1 MKSAKYCLNRK
12 FWNRN
17 NYQSVENEKTVHNG
31 VIKEDLEPCGVF
43 MFMGDDVGIPYVPTH
58 TVYDWE
64 GYQRY
69 GGQ

>member
-1 MKSAKYCLNRK
+1 MPNIVRMKNSGTKTVTNRLK
-12 FWNRN
+12 
-17 NYQSVENEKTVHNG
+17 NEKTVHNG